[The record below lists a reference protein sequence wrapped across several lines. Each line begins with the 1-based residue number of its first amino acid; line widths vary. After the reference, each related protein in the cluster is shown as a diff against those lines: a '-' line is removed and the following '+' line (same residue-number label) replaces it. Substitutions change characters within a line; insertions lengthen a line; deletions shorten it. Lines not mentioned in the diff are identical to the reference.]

1 MPIVVDISWGTG
13 GEESVL
19 ILGSKTIGQSTL
31 IMISVEVIETSVT
44 ITCYL
49 LSQLLRST
57 LTWKT
62 KLSGPKVILC
72 SNYSLFNTNR
82 KKWIIRN
89 SLSPCY
95 H

>member
-31 IMISVEVIETSVT
+31 MMISLEIIETSVT
-44 ITCYL
+44 STCYL

-62 KLSGPKVILC
+62 KLSGPEVLLFSCGSYKIL
-72 SNYSLFNTNR
+72 
-82 KKWIIRN
+82 
-89 SLSPCY
+89 
-95 H
+95 

>member
-1 MPIVVDISWGTG
+1 MPIVVDISWGTR

-31 IMISVEVIETSVT
+31 MMISVEVIETSVT

-57 LTWKT
+57 LTP
-62 KLSGPKVILC
+62 S
-72 SNYSLFNTNR
+72 SR
-82 KKWIIRN
+82 
-89 SLSPCY
+89 
-95 H
+95 

>member
-13 GEESVL
+13 REESVL

-31 IMISVEVIETSVT
+31 MMISVEVIETSVT

-62 KLSGPKVILC
+62 KLNGPEVLLISCGSYEIL
-72 SNYSLFNTNR
+72 
-82 KKWIIRN
+82 
-89 SLSPCY
+89 
-95 H
+95 